1 MFSPSSPP
9 QSRQAPMDGQF
20 RNGIWYCN
28 CKPPHPA
35 KFYLIKKETSEH
47 KDKQFYGCPINGKE
61 GNRCTMFVLMDE
73 AKQRQ
78 WECFKSSG
86 RSEKRQTTIL
96 ESFSLSKAKP
106 TPGKRASDIETIDLE
121 ALGDESTTLP
131 SAAAPTSNPAPP
143 SGSQLEPLS
152 SAETSTLKDSSEN
165 PYSGLGD
172 IYDAS
177 PIEDE
182 IEGGLDNRTTNDT
195 TLQPSAMA
203 KTAIGKRPRSASKRN
218 AQEGELGR
226 HRNPFITPTTV
237 RTTDMENGLPTPSRT
252 NINSVI
258 RLLFED
264 ESSRTSAISAKR
276 QRLGPDKAL
285 ETELFGPDLS
295 ILSSA
300 PASPNNSPANMSSEI
315 MVLFK
320 DVDMATETREA
331 VQKVISRFEDRY
343 AALQA
348 RVDNLENGQRRVRRG
363 L

>member
-9 QSRQAPMDGQF
+9 QSRQAPMNGQF

-28 CKPPHPA
+28 CKPPRPA
-35 KFYLIKKETSEH
+35 RFQVVKKETSEH
-47 KDKQFYGCPINGKE
+47 IYKPFYGCPVNGTE
-61 GNRCTMFVLMDE
+61 GNRCTMFVLADDAE
-73 AKQRQ
+73 QRQ

-96 ESFSLSKAKP
+96 ESFSLSKAKR
-106 TPGKRASDIETIDLE
+106 TPGKSAPVIETIDLE

-131 SAAAPTSNPAPP
+131 SAAALTSNPASP
-143 SGSQLEPLS
+143 SGSQLEPSS

-182 IEGGLDNRTTNDT
+182 IEGGLNNRTSNNT
-195 TLQPSAMA
+195 TLQPSGMA
-203 KTAIGKRPRSASKRN
+203 ETAIGKRPGSASKRK
-218 AQEGELGR
+218 AQNGELGR

-264 ESSRTSAISAKR
+264 ESSRTSAANAKK
-276 QRLGPDKAL
+276 QRLGPDKAQ
-285 ETELFGPDLS
+285 ETDLS
-295 ILSSA
+295 GLDLAILSSV
-300 PASPNNSPANMSSEI
+300 PASPNNSPANISSEI
-315 MVLFK
+315 TDLFK

-331 VQKVISRFEDRY
+331 VQKAISIFEDRY

-348 RVDNLENGQRRVRRG
+348 RVDNLENGKRRAKRG